1 MNNDI
6 YVYIEHE
13 NGRIKDVSLELIAK
27 ANELKKQRPNHDIS
41 VVSMIIGDNLKGLAN
56 ECIYF
61 GSDKVIKYENKI
73 LRDYNTT
80 NYAKV
85 ISEMVKLYD
94 PEALL
99 IGGTI
104 TGRDLAP
111 RISAKIK
118 TGLTA
123 DATSIEFNPENED
136 SLELWITRPAFGGN
150 LFATIVCPNHRPQ
163 MATIRGNVFDKQQR
177 DETRQG
183 VILDLEYNLE
193 ANEDLVYIR
202 KIEKKNEGTDITKA
216 KIIVSGGRGVS
227 HDLDLLEETAHN
239 LHGELAVS
247 RVLVDEGIAP
257 KTIQVG
263 QTGKTVRPIIYLACG
278 ISGAVQHT
286 AGMDKSDMIIA
297 INNDENAPI
306 FDIADISIVGNAQ
319 AILNE
324 LNVKLR

>member
-13 NGRIKDVSLELIAK
+13 NNQIKDVSLELICK
-27 ANELKKQRPNHDIS
+27 AVELKVSRPAFDIN
-41 VVSMIIGDNLKGLAN
+41 VVSIVIGSKVDVVAQ

-61 GSDKVIKYENKI
+61 GSDNVVTFQDES
-73 LRDYNTT
+73 LTEYNTT
-80 NYAKV
+80 NYAT
-85 ISEMVKLYD
+85 IIAEMVQQYD
-94 PEALL
+94 PESLL

-104 TGRDLAP
+104 MGRDLAP
-111 RISAKIK
+111 RISAKLH

-123 DATSIEFNPENED
+123 DATSIVFNPDDET
-136 SLELWITRPAFGGN
+136 SKELWITRPAFGGN
-150 LFATIVCPNHRPQ
+150 LYATIVCPSHRPQ
-163 MATIRGNVFDKQQR
+163 MATIRSNVFEKLER
-177 DETRQG
+177 DTNRVGDIVTFECDYTPNKSLTY
-183 VILDLEYNLE
+183 IKKI
-193 ANEDLVYIR
+193 AKKED
-202 KIEKKNEGTDITKA
+202 NADITKA

-227 HDLDLLEETAHN
+227 KDLTLLEETAHN
-239 LHGELAVS
+239 LHGEVAVS

-263 QTGKTVRPIIYLACG
+263 QTGKTVRPVIYLACG

-286 AGMDKSDMIIA
+286 AGMNKSEMIIA

-319 AILNE
+319 AILHE
-324 LNVKLR
+324 LNIRLR